1 LGFGFQYS
9 LLGNC
14 LWKDKTF
21 MNEETITITK
31 KEYDSLKEDAKF
43 MRALEAAGVDNW
55 EGYDFALDAMKER
68 KDEKTKAE
76 TNITLGF
83 LNKT

>member
-1 LGFGFQYS
+1 
-9 LLGNC
+9 
-14 LWKDKTF
+14 